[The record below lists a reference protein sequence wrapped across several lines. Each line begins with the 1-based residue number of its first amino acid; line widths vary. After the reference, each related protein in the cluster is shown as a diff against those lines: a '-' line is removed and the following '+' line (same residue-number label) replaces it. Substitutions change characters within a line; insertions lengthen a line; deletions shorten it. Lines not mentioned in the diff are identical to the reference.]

1 VSAPI
6 RVLQVVQNLNYGGME
21 RLIGELLVR
30 LDPETFEPHLMVL
43 GYVGRFG
50 ANLPSR
56 VGVHRS
62 PPLSKWSML
71 WPRGLARAIA
81 AIGPDI
87 VHTHG
92 GVWYKASL
100 AARLAEVPRLV
111 HTDHGRL
118 TPDPWRSRQ
127 LHRMASRRTDAI
139 VAVSEPLSAYLARRV
154 VADPSRLETIVN
166 GVDTGEW
173 RPGPD
178 SGMLRRELGIG
189 PEVPI
194 LGSIGRLEPIKG
206 YDVMVEAYAR
216 LRAGWSRPGPP
227 PVLVVGG
234 DGIDRASLVALG
246 RERGL
251 EGLFLLG
258 WRDDVHA
265 FHAAF
270 TLFTMSSRSEGTS
283 VSLLEAMSAGLC
295 PVVTDV
301 GGNRDVLGTELS
313 HRLVRPEDP
322 AALAQAWTAALA
334 DRAALERD
342 ARAARRRIEEAYSLD
357 AMVRAYQRLYRRVIG
372 GAGVRRSD
380 SARAR
385 IPDRA
390 PSG

>member
-1 VSAPI
+1 MTAPV

-50 ANLPSR
+50 QNLPSR
-56 VGVHRS
+56 VGVHQS

-71 WPRGLARAIA
+71 WPRKLARAIA
-81 AIGPDI
+81 AIDPDI

-100 AARLAEVPRLV
+100 AARLARVRRLI

-118 TPDPWRSRQ
+118 TPDPWRSRR

-139 VAVSEPLSAYLARRV
+139 VAVSQPLSAYLGRRV
-154 VADPSRLETIVN
+154 VADPSRLLTIVN
-166 GVDTGEW
+166 GVDTDQW

-178 SGMLRRELGIG
+178 TGVLRRELGVG

-216 LRAGWSRPGPP
+216 LRAGWPGPGP
-227 PVLVVGG
+227 APVLVVGG
-234 DGIDRASLVALG
+234 DGVDRARLVALG
-246 RERGL
+246 RGL
-251 EGLFLLG
+251 EGLFLPG

-301 GGNRDVLGTELS
+301 GGNRDVLGAELS
-313 HRLVRPEDP
+313 HRLVRAEDS
-322 AALAQAWTAALA
+322 AALAEAWTAALA
-334 DRAALERD
+334 DRAGLERD
-342 ARAARRRIEEAYSLD
+342 ARAARRRIEQAYSLD
-357 AMVRAYQRLYRRVIG
+357 AMVRAYERLYLRVMDS
-372 GAGVRRSD
+372 GAGVRPSA
-380 SARAR
+380 SARVR
-385 IPDRA
+385 SRDRA